1 MPLPSG
7 TAWSTA
13 SVYKPGGGFPRHDV
27 VMGGLAAD
35 HAAKRD
41 AAAMAPCPADEA
53 VGKRKA
59 ERERDLERT
68 RHGDALILDAASFQ
82 LLDGAA
88 GELVGDILIET
99 RPR

>member
-13 SVYKPGGGFPRHDV
+13 SVYKPVADSPRHDI
-27 VMGGLAAD
+27 VMGGFSTD

-59 ERERDLERT
+59 ERERNFE
-68 RHGDALILDAASFQ
+68 
-82 LLDGAA
+82 
-88 GELVGDILIET
+88 
-99 RPR
+99 